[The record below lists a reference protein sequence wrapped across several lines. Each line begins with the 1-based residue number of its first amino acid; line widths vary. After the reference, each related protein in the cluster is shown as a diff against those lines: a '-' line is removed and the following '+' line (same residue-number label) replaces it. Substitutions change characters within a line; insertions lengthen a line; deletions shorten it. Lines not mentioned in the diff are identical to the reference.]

1 MIDSSQFISA
11 LTSPLLTLWQTIVDN
26 ALGIIAAAAVVCIGY
41 LIGHALGWLL
51 SKALEK
57 SKLDENIEKIH
68 LHDALGFIKFHAL
81 LGTLLKWYVVSL
93 FIAASVPLISSA
105 SLAAMIQGFA
115 FWLPSFLAGVLIFAI
130 ALVFAEVV
138 HQHLTNAKTK
148 GLRLV
153 AEGVKIVFIIIGG
166 LIALDQMQVQIQ
178 LASNIVLI
186 IVGGF
191 ALAIALAVG
200 IGGGLA
206 LKDEAHAWLKNLHK
220 K

>member
-26 ALGIIAAAAVVCIGY
+26 ALGIIAAAAVVCVGY

-57 SKLDENIEKIH
+57 SKLDENIERIH

-93 FIAASVPLISSA
+93 FIAASVPLISSQ

-115 FWLPSFLAGVLIFAI
+115 FWLPSFLAGVLIFSL
-130 ALVFAEVV
+130 ALVFAEIVQ
-138 HQHLTNAKTK
+138 QHFMHAKTK
-148 GLRLV
+148 SLRIIG
-153 AEGVKIVFIIIGG
+153 EIVKIAFIVIGA

-186 IVGGF
+186 LVGGV
-191 ALAIALAVG
+191 ALAGALTIG